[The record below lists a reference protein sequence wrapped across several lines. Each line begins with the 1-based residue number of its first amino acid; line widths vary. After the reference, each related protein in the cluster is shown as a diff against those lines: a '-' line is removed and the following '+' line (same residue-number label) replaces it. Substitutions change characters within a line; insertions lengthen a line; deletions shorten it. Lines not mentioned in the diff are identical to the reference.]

1 MHYIEKFAKQIDYKN
16 LLSFVITI
24 SLGFL
29 QIFFSIILVVSI
41 IYAFKNLYV
50 SFPDLK
56 NMLKTAVS
64 DGLYIFVLIELI
76 KSVNDYFKY
85 KRVKL
90 TVVIDIAMIFLL
102 REMMIGVF
110 QHSMNEFYIISLGVV
125 LLILMIMRILAIKF
139 SPDSNVNKT
148 S

>member
-1 MHYIEKFAKQIDYKN
+1 MQYIEKFTKQINYKN
-16 LLSFVITI
+16 LLSFVIKV

-29 QIFFSIILVVSI
+29 QVFFSIILVIAIV
-41 IYAFKNLYV
+41 YAFKNLYV

-56 NMLKTAVS
+56 YMLKTAVS

-102 REMMIGVF
+102 REVMIGVF
-110 QHSMNEFYIISLGVV
+110 QHSMDEFYIISITTV
-125 LLILMIMRILAIKF
+125 LLILMIMRTLAIKF
-139 SPDSNVNKT
+139 SPDKNVNKT